1 MELWRPDPA
10 IRGPFRIGEEDIGAL
25 NRLFSEAFTDR
36 YRRDG
41 LVGVRVPRLS
51 QAIWRYALKDAGEG
65 AMLWRDERNEIVAFN
80 IVHCS
85 GAEGWMGPLAVRP
98 DRQGLGL
105 GRAVVTA
112 AIEWLKQRGVK
123 TLGLETMPRTVEN
136 IGFYSR
142 VGFVPG
148 KLTITMTG
156 DITARVVGARY
167 QRLAEAAPSDRRS
180 LIDGCR
186 EVLQRTAPGYDFS
199 RELILTQD
207 LDLGDTVIVMRGDQV
222 AAFALYHSVPLAE
235 GKPAEELR
243 VLKLFA
249 DSRESFERVILAL
262 ESAASRLRLRR
273 VAVRCQTTYDVA
285 YRSLIRRG
293 YWVRW
298 TDLRMYLAG
307 YGEPEP
313 QGDAVLFSN
322 WEI

>member
-1 MELWRPDPA
+1 MEMWQPDPA
-10 IRGPFRIGEEDIGAL
+10 VQGPFRIAEKDIGPL

-41 LVGVRVPRLS
+41 LVGVRVPHLN
-51 QAIWRYALKDAGEG
+51 QAVWRYALRDAGEG
-65 AMLWRDERNEIVAFN
+65 AMLWRDERDEIVAFN
-80 IVHCS
+80 IAHCS

-105 GRAVVTA
+105 GRAIVKA
-112 AIEWLKQRGVK
+112 AIDWLKQRGVS
-123 TLGLETMPRTVEN
+123 TLGLETMPRTVDN

-142 VGFVPG
+142 VGFLPG
-148 KLTITMTG
+148 KLTVTMTG
-156 DITARVVGARY
+156 DVKVSSVGVRFR
-167 QRLAEAAPSDRRS
+167 RLAEASPSERRW

-186 EVLQRTAPGYDFS
+186 EALQRAAPGYDFS

-207 LDLGDTVIVMRGDQV
+207 LNLGDTLVVMRGDEV

-235 GKPAEELR
+235 ARPAEELR

-249 DSRESFERVILAL
+249 DSGESFDRILVAL
-262 ESAASRLRLRR
+262 ESAASRLQLRR
-273 VAVRCQTTYDVA
+273 VAVRCQTAYGEA
-285 YRSLIRRG
+285 YRRLIRRG
-293 YWVRW
+293 YRVRW
-298 TDLRMYLAG
+298 TDLRMCLSG

-313 QGDAVLFSN
+313 RGEAVLFSN

>member
-1 MELWRPDPA
+1 MEMWQPDQA
-10 IRGPFRIGEEDIGAL
+10 VQGPFRIDERDIGPL

-41 LVGVRVPRLS
+41 LVGVRVPHLN
-51 QAIWRYALKDAGEG
+51 QAVWRYALRDAGEG

-80 IVHCS
+80 IAHCS

-105 GRAVVTA
+105 GREIVMA
-112 AIEWLKQRGVK
+112 AIDWLKQRGVR
-123 TLGLETMPRTVEN
+123 TLGLETMPRTVDN

-148 KLTITMTG
+148 KLTVTMTG
-156 DITARVVGARY
+156 EITARSVGVRFR
-167 QRLAEAAPSDRRS
+167 RLAEATPSERRL

-186 EVLQRTAPGYDFS
+186 EALQSLAPGYDFS

-207 LDLGDTVIVMRGDQV
+207 LNLGDTVIVTRGSQV

-235 GKPAEELR
+235 ARSAEELR

-249 DSRESFERVILAL
+249 DSRESFDRLMVAL
-262 ESAASRLRLRR
+262 ESAASRLQLRR
-273 VAVRCQTTYDVA
+273 VAVRCQTAYGDA
-285 YRSLIRRG
+285 YRRLIGRG
-293 YWVRW
+293 YRVRW

-313 QGDAVLFSN
+313 QGEAVLFSN